1 MTNPDLE
8 RAARAIA
15 VRLIPAYVNDAIW
28 AEDLPMW
35 RRRHERG
42 GTSTDNPIG
51 TARAALLAFLSL
63 DDSGVERLARA
74 AYFAHRGPDQY
85 RPDHPN
91 PKIAERSLQFLES
104 IKLRDPDQWSVILTE
119 TRAVIAEL
127 RKMAGGE
134 G

>member
-1 MTNPDLE
+1 MRILLSKTHGAQRMTNPDLE

-51 TARAALLAFLSL
+51 TARTALLAFLAL

-74 AYFAHRGPDQY
+74 IYPELDPDDIDQY
-85 RPDHPN
+85 G
-91 PKIAERSLQFLES
+91 
-104 IKLRDPDQWSVILTE
+104 WTMTE
-119 TRAVIAEL
+119 ARAVISEL
-127 RKMAGGE
+127 RKMSGGE